1 MRGGTKL
8 YNLSSRKLT
17 PAHTE
22 ALDRGTLLG
31 TKTPSDG
38 DNKLLSPGG
47 VSPSHSPTEMEYT
60 VLADPETIIKGGARS
75 RRKRG
80 TRRHKRSR
88 HKRGTRRHKRSR
100 HKRSGHKRGTRR
112 HKRSGRKRSG
122 RKRGTRR
129 HKRSR
134 R

>member
-8 YNLSSRKLT
+8 YNLGARKLS
-17 PAHTE
+17 PAHTD

-31 TKTPSDG
+31 TTSPSDG
-38 DNKLLSPGG
+38 DNKMLSPAG

-60 VLADPETIIKGGARS
+60 VLADPKTIIGGGARRHKRS
-75 RRKRG
+75 RHKRS
-80 TRRHKRSR
+80 RHKRSR

-100 HKRSGHKRGTRR
+100 HKRSR
-112 HKRSGRKRSG
+112 HKRS
-122 RKRGTRR
+122 R

-134 R
+134 RKR